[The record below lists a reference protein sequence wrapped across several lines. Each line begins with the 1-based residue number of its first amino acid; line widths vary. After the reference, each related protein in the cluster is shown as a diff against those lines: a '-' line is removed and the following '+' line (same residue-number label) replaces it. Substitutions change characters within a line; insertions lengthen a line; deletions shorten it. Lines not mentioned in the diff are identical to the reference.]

1 MLAVRKRKKQ
11 QEEKRESERLLFHI
25 KQIPACQVLPVV
37 FNETYAG
44 VVG

>member
-1 MLAVRKRKKQ
+1 MRKSKKEQRRK
-11 QEEKRESERLLFHI
+11 EKESERLLFHI